1 MPYVRCGKCVY
12 KGRSCKSKGK
22 KMGCSDSIPKAKKY
36 LKTIRWRGVHE
47 SHEVTELRQLVR
59 TILLVEKSLR
69 GRGLERV
76 AKKIAREVT
85 QALKDDE
92 IKEIFARRGKIHFK
106 LDYTPPEKVTWLR
119 DVMIHMNQPVGN
131 RLYNASAAYEYTKN
145 APEEERR
152 NSDLIL
158 KLFMPTDYTDKD
170 VDWFVTKYMG
180 TIRHELEH
188 SGQATEDIE
197 ATQKKIKDEE
207 DIWASLENI
216 EAYFIDKAETPAH
229 ISDWVLQAK
238 QEGEEAADVIDWEL
252 QNIYATA
259 LHKGYTEEEMGPV
272 MARIREIYQYYLMT
286 RWPQQDW
293 PAEMRDEDPDELS
306 PEESDQLEDLVDK
319 AITDAL
325 DEE

>member
-1 MPYVRCGKCVY
+1 
-12 KGRSCKSKGK
+12 
-22 KMGCSDSIPKAKKY
+22 MGCSESIPKAKKY
-36 LKTIRWRGVHE
+36 LKTIRWRGAHE

-59 TILLVEKSLR
+59 TILLVEKSLT

-76 AKKIAREVT
+76 AKSIAREVT
-85 QALKDDE
+85 IALKDED
-92 IKEIFARRGKIHFK
+92 IKDFFSKRGKIEFR

-119 DVMIHMNQPVGN
+119 YVIIKMNSPVGN
-131 RLYNASAAYEYTKN
+131 REYNASAAYEYSKN

-158 KLFMPTDYTDKD
+158 KLFIPVDYTSKD
-170 VDWFVTKYMG
+170 VDWFETKYMG

-197 ATQKKIKDEE
+197 ATQRKIKDEE

-229 ISDWVLQAK
+229 VSDWVLQAK
-238 QEGEEAADVIDWEL
+238 QEGVEAADVIDWEL

-259 LHKGYTEEEMGPV
+259 LHKGYTKEELGPV

-293 PAEMRDEDPDELS
+293 PAEMRDEDPDDLSQEEADELKA
-306 PEESDQLEDLVDK
+306 LVGD
-319 AITDAL
+319 AVADAL
-325 DEE
+325 DDE

>member
-1 MPYVRCGKCVY
+1 MPYIRCGKCVY
-12 KGRSCKSKGK
+12 KGRTCKGKGK
-22 KMGCSDSIPKAKKY
+22 KMGCSESIPKAKKY
-36 LKTIRWRGVHE
+36 LSTLRWKATDE
-47 SHEVTELRQLVR
+47 SREITELRQLVR
-59 TILLVEKSLR
+59 TILLVEKSLS

-85 QALKDDE
+85 RALKDDE

-106 LDYTPPEKVTWLR
+106 LDYTPPERVTWLR
-119 DVMIHMNQPVGN
+119 DVMVHMNPPVGN
-131 RLYNASAAYEYTKN
+131 RMYNASAAYEYTKN

-158 KLFMPTDYTDKD
+158 KLFMPADYTDKD

-197 ATQKKIKDEE
+197 ATQRKIKDEE

-229 ISDWVLQAK
+229 V
-238 QEGEEAADVIDWEL
+238 AD
-252 QNIYATA
+252 
-259 LHKGYTEEEMGPV
+259 
-272 MARIREIYQYYLMT
+272 
-286 RWPQQDW
+286 
-293 PAEMRDEDPDELS
+293 
-306 PEESDQLEDLVDK
+306 
-319 AITDAL
+319 
-325 DEE
+325 